1 MTTYPQLRNTRPG
14 WKWSKDNPGELP
26 ELEKVKVKGQMVYDN
41 SKQLEYFEKFWRGL
55 INSEK
60 PNEEEAPF

>member
-1 MTTYPQLRNTRPG
+1 
-14 WKWSKDNPGELP
+14 
-26 ELEKVKVKGQMVYDN
+26 MVYDN